1 MRILDNHARLLGA
14 IVLLGAAVP
23 TLPVL
28 GREAGAQGL
37 AYDMK
42 MSIQKGTGATAGN
55 TQVMMSGHG
64 KFQDGNSRMDM
75 DESVVPGGFMGQGTY
90 VIVKNATRNEWIVD
104 PAKQQYFE
112 MNVDSATKFAMAS
125 TNMLGGLVKMETS
138 DVTVDVQPMGP
149 GEMIQGYST
158 MKYRLTT
165 SYVSKTAVLW
175 KKTKTTNN
183 ITSDI
188 WVAPQLSGLY
198 NPASAASQGGSSELA
213 QKTAAAYAKIG
224 KGAVIKTVSQ
234 MQSTGDDASTMTM
247 TMELLNITPTRVPS
261 STFDVPASYTKID
274 GTAAL
279 SALGG
284 ATASEGT
291 AGAAGTTGNG
301 GTTDGKNSN
310 IVDQL
315 TDSAKAAAKQ
325 GAVDGVK
332 DKAKGAIGK
341 LFGRP

>member
-1 MRILDNHARLLGA
+1 MRMLSNRARLLGA

-28 GREAGAQGL
+28 GRDAGAQGL

-42 MSIQKGTGATAGN
+42 MSIQKGTGAAAGDA
-55 TQVMMSGHG
+55 QVMMSGHG

-75 DESVVPGGFMGQGTY
+75 DESVMPSGIMGKGTY

-112 MNVDSATKFAMAS
+112 MNVDSATKFSMAS
-125 TNMLGGLVKMETS
+125 TNLFGGLVKMETS

-149 GEMIQGYST
+149 GETIQGYST

-165 SYVSKTAVLW
+165 SYVSKTSVLW
-175 KKTKTTNN
+175 KKTKTTNR
-183 ITSDI
+183 ITSDM

-234 MQSTGDDASTMTM
+234 IQSTGDNASTMTM

-261 STFDVPASYTKID
+261 SAFDVPASYTKID

-279 SALGG
+279 SALSS
-284 ATASEGT
+284 A
-291 AGAAGTTGNG
+291 AGAAGTTANG
-301 GTTDGKNSN
+301 GTTAGANGN